1 MNIDQI
7 LEKYKPIIYF
17 HSDEKY
23 FPCDADYFIKNS
35 HLIKNNKTIDNEMNQ
50 TKLSKIQADNKTFI
64 QPINDSIIY
73 GFNYNYQDAPL
84 YYFVRDD
91 NIKNKIFIYFFLF
104 FAYNGSYNI
113 LNIADVGS
121 HYNDI
126 EHFTYQ
132 IDKNTGNLERIFF
145 SAHGSD
151 EGMWKNTNEIEFVYE
166 KIKNDQQSDEQQKRP
181 VLYCAKNG
189 HGFYYKPGCIF
200 RFFGFAND
208 LTNKGHKY
216 SDFNYIKIDKP
227 EDKNFNPELYGWFY
241 SNIRMGFDGT
251 KDIYKRNYLLDE
263 DKGASFQKIIPVSV
277 YDFSQNFTYLVV
289 TVLIMYFIEKYF
301 NIQDRLKKTIYITF
315 IFIVILILLKFLKQ
329 TINKI

>member
-1 MNIDQI
+1 MNIDNF
-7 LEKYKPIIYF
+7 LNKYKPIIYF

-23 FPCDADYFIKNS
+23 FPCNADYFVKNS
-35 HLIKNNKTIDNEMNQ
+35 HLIKNNKTIDTEMNQ
-50 TKLSKIQADNKTFI
+50 TKLSKIEPDNKTFI
-64 QPINDSIIY
+64 QPINDTIIY
-73 GFNYNYQDAPL
+73 GFNHNYQDAPL

-91 NIKNKIFIYFFLF
+91 TIKNKIFIYFFLF

-113 LNIADVGS
+113 LNIAEVGS
-121 HYNDI
+121 HYNDV

-132 IDKNTGNLERIFF
+132 IDKNTGVLERIFF

-151 EGMWKNTNEIEFVYE
+151 EGIWRNENEIEF
-166 KIKNDQQSDEQQKRP
+166 IKENNMDDLELPKRP

-227 EDKNFNPELYGWFY
+227 EDKDFNPELYGWFY

-251 KDIYKRNYLLDE
+251 KDIYKRKYLLEE
-263 DKGASFQKIIPVSV
+263 DKGASFQKLIPLSV
-277 YDFSQNFTYLVV
+277 YDFSFNFTYLVISI
-289 TVLIMYFIEKYF
+289 LIMYFIENYF
-301 NIQDRLKKTIYITF
+301 NIQDRLKKTIYISF
-315 IFIVILILLKFLKQ
+315 IFILIIIIFKNLKEIL
-329 TINKI
+329 NKI